1 MIFKPN
7 CFFSFLS
14 TNSARFATPEYRK
27 YSLPGLFSLPP
38 GNIVT
43 GGEAA
48 KTTGPLEVPSVCF
61 YSSMGLT
68 SSDTEAATMDS
79 YLTSAGLISSA
90 TEAATMDSYLTSAGL
105 ISSATEAATM
115 DYTFSSTGLTSST
128 TIS

>member
-48 KTTGPLEVPSVCF
+48 KTTVPLEVASVF
-61 YSSMGLT
+61 FNSSMGLT
-68 SSDTEAATMDS
+68 SSNTEAITMDS

-90 TEAATMDSYLTSAGL
+90 TEAAT
-105 ISSATEAATM
+105 I